1 VEPRVVVIPALLA
14 LLTVGALQR
23 RFPPAFFRNPLTHRR
38 TKGASLDANDLAGGR
53 SVRRTRLRIARAGV
67 LPAVL
72 FGAVW
77 LSGCLSA
84 APAPSA
90 GTPPPSSSQDA
101 SGFVTDCQPIDLR
114 GPDGQRVD
122 LTGAWTTADRRGGFF
137 FGAAETTWILQVG
150 DCVWGEIIDD
160 DFLANPSGLG
170 GLGTGGGAL
179 GTLRGQLASDRTVE
193 GELITV
199 AGRPGAPGP
208 RAEIRLL
215 IEWPDGPIR
224 LREDRDPNVPG
235 PRCTFQA
242 SGTVRCSPPVILYRI
257 EDLSAAPS
265 PQ

>member
-1 VEPRVVVIPALLA
+1 VVAPAYAQGVRTAA
-14 LLTVGALQR
+14 LPV
-23 RFPPAFFRNPLTHRR
+23 
-38 TKGASLDANDLAGGR
+38 
-53 SVRRTRLRIARAGV
+53 
-67 LPAVL
+67 VL
-72 FGAVW
+72 FAAVG
-77 LSGCLSA
+77 LSGCLST
-84 APAPSA
+84 APGPSTE
-90 GTPPPSSSQDA
+90 TPSPSSSNDA
-101 SGFVTDCQPIDLR
+101 SGFTADCPPIDLH
-114 GPDGQRVD
+114 GPEGQRVD
-122 LTGAWTTADRRGGFF
+122 LTGAWTTADRHRGFF
-137 FGAAETTWILQVG
+137 FGPAETTWILQVG
-150 DCVWGEIIDD
+150 DCVWGEIIDA

-179 GTLRGQLASDRTVE
+179 GTLRGQLASDLTVE

-215 IEWPDGPIR
+215 IEWPEGPIR

-235 PRCTFQA
+235 PRCAFQA